1 MVMEIRRGDD
11 KKDIE
16 KLLSQLGADEP
27 VKGLDA
33 YKYCGVLKLEESP
46 EEIQKKMRGEWG

>member
-1 MVMEIRRGDD
+1 MEIRRGDD

-16 KLLSQLGADEP
+16 KLLSQLGTDEP
-27 VKGLDA
+27 VKEIDA